1 MKRLLILFIM
11 LGTLFY
17 TFEVA
22 AKDSREKSER
32 MEVVNVS
39 DGDHLNMR
47 DGPGASYAVKSSLPH
62 NATGIRV
69 LQWAEE
75 YTGNS
80 LWVKIAWQQRRGW
93 VNSRFLHSYK
103 TVLPKKKKTTTKKT
117 KRQQIFRCSGTEPF
131 WNIKIHKYR
140 TKVKI
145 LDGARF
151 TVPITF
157 QGEVYN
163 TLGKSTITTAKAG
176 RRSVMI
182 VTDEQ
187 SCNDGMS
194 NHQFEYKATVL
205 INGNQA
211 YSGCC
216 DYK

>member
-1 MKRLLILFIM
+1 M
-11 LGTLFY
+11 LGTAFY
-17 TFEVA
+17 SFEVA
-22 AKDSREKSER
+22 AKNSQKKSER
-32 MEVVNVS
+32 MEVINVS

-47 DGPGASYAVKSSLPH
+47 DGPSASYTVQSSLPH

-69 LQWAEE
+69 LKWAEE

-80 LWVKIAWQQRRGW
+80 LWVKVEWQQRRGW

-103 TVLPKKKKTTTKKT
+103 TVVTKKKTTKKS
-117 KRQQIFRCSGTEPF
+117 KKKPIFRCSGTEPF
-131 WNIKIHKYR
+131 WNIKIHQYR
-140 TKVKI
+140 AKVKT
-145 LDGARF
+145 LNGAKF

-157 QGEVYN
+157 HGEVYN

-176 RRSVMI
+176 RRSVMV

-194 NHQFEYKATVL
+194 EHQFEYKATVL
-205 INGNQA
+205 INGNRT